1 MGTLSSLLADLAGEQ
16 PDYSGG
22 NDPNEEERKRLLA
35 QQQADASRM
44 NGQGSQP
51 AVSQAMASAGQLMEP
66 AASPPPAADSSSSPN
81 SGATGGPNYADGGK
95 TSPLTVNGGW
105 PSVNTTGQGYGNP
118 TQTTGNASLGSGG
131 DSGLLGTGM
140 TDKQRQALKQSGKN
154 STNAANSAMAAAR
167 QLMGQMQATNQ
178 QYLDE
183 PDYSR

>member
-1 MGTLSSLLADLAGEQ
+1 MGDLSSLLAGLTGEQ

-44 NGQGSQP
+44 NGQGNQP
-51 AVSQAMASAGQLMEP
+51 AVSQAMASAGQLMGP
-66 AASPPPAADSSSSPN
+66 TASPPPAADSSSSPN
-81 SGATGGPNYADGGK
+81 SGATGGPNYADGSK
-95 TSPLTVNGGW
+95 TSPFTVNASQ
-105 PSVNTTGQGYGNP
+105 PVDATTTP
-118 TQTTGNASLGSGG
+118 TPDGA
-131 DSGLLGTGM
+131 SGLLDTGL
-140 TDKQRQALKQSGKN
+140 TDKQRQALRQSGKN

-178 QYLDE
+178 QYVNE